1 MLTNFKKTAH
11 YFFDW
16 NLERIERCL
25 EEIAEDQLWAR
36 PNANSNSIGNQLLHL
51 EGNIRQWVIAG
62 LSEQADVRVRD
73 AEFATTRGPSASAL
87 INQLSITIKE
97 AKAIIND
104 LSEEEMTRDRPVQAY
119 VHDATFIVMHV
130 VEHLSYHT
138 GQIIFQTK
146 ALRDLDLDFYGNVDL
161 NKKG

>member
-1 MLTNFKKTAH
+1 MLASFKSSAH

-25 EEIAEDQLWAR
+25 KELTEDQLWAR

-51 EGNIRQWVIAG
+51 EGNIRQWIVAG
-62 LSEQADVRVRD
+62 LGKQEDVRVRD
-73 AEFATTRGPSASAL
+73 AEFAAVNGPTADIL
-87 INQLSITIKE
+87 LDQLSTVIQE
-97 AKAIIND
+97 AKTIISS
-104 LSEEEMTRDRPVQAY
+104 LSPEEMTQERPVQAY

-138 GQIIFQTK
+138 GQIIYQTK
-146 ALRDLDLDFYGNVDL
+146 ALRDLDLDFYGDVDL
-161 NKKG
+161 NEKG